1 MAISRERK
9 KELVQQYVE
18 RLSQSQGVIL
28 ADYRGLRVAEME
40 QLRRAARESGGAL
53 QVVKNRLLKLAL
65 AEMGL
70 SLPDEW
76 LQGPTLVAFCT
87 DEMPATAKAMVDF
100 AKDVPALV
108 IKGGLLEGSLLSSEQ
123 IKDLANLPSREML
136 LAQVLGTI
144 NAPASQVA
152 GVVANGIRQVL
163 NLLQAYVDKLEG
175 GAPAPQTA

>member
-9 KELVQQYVE
+9 QELVRQYIE
-18 RLSQSQGVIL
+18 RLEQSQGLIL

-40 QLRRAARESGGAL
+40 QLRRTTRETGSTL

-65 AEMGL
+65 AEAGI

-87 DEMPATAKAMVDF
+87 DEMPATAKAMIDF
-100 AKDVPALV
+100 AKDMPALV
-108 IKGGLLEGSLLSSEQ
+108 IKGGLLEGSVLSDEQ
-123 IKDLANLPSREML
+123 VKDLANLPSREVL

-152 GVVANGIRQVL
+152 GVVASGIRQVL

-175 GAPAPQTA
+175 GASAPQAA

>member
-9 KELVQQYVE
+9 EELIQQYVE
-18 RLSQSQGVIL
+18 RLNQSQGVIL
-28 ADYRGLRVAEME
+28 ADYRGLRVVEME
-40 QLRRAARESGGAL
+40 QLRRAARESGGVL
-53 QVVKNRLLKLAL
+53 QVVKNRLLKRAL
-65 AEMGL
+65 AEAGL

-108 IKGGLLEGSLLSSEQ
+108 IKGGLLEGAILSDEQ
-123 IKDLANLPSREML
+123 VKDLAHLPSREVL
-136 LAQVLGTI
+136 LSQVLGTI

-152 GVVANGIRQVL
+152 GVVASGIRQVL

-175 GAPAPQTA
+175 GASAPQAA

>member
-1 MAISRERK
+1 LAISRERK

-53 QVVKNRLLKLAL
+53 QVVKNRLLKLGL

-87 DEMPATAKAMVDF
+87 DEMPAMAKAMVDF

-175 GAPAPQTA
+175 GASAPQAA

>member
-1 MAISRERK
+1 LAISRERK

-175 GAPAPQTA
+175 GASAPQAA

>member
-175 GAPAPQTA
+175 GASAPQAA

>member
-1 MAISRERK
+1 LAISRERK
-9 KELVQQYVE
+9 QELVRQYIE
-18 RLSQSQGVIL
+18 RLEQSQGLIL

-40 QLRRAARESGGAL
+40 QLRRTTRETGSTL

-65 AEMGL
+65 AEAGI

-87 DEMPATAKAMVDF
+87 DEMPATAKAMIDF
-100 AKDVPALV
+100 AKDMPALV
-108 IKGGLLEGSLLSSEQ
+108 IKGGLLEGSVLSDEQ
-123 IKDLANLPSREML
+123 VKDLANLPSREVL

-152 GVVANGIRQVL
+152 GVVASGIRQVL

-175 GAPAPQTA
+175 GASAPQAA

>member
-1 MAISRERK
+1 LAISRERK
-9 KELVQQYVE
+9 EELIQQYVE
-18 RLSQSQGVIL
+18 RLNQSQGVIL
-28 ADYRGLRVAEME
+28 ADYRGLRVVEME
-40 QLRRAARESGGAL
+40 QLRRAARESGGVL
-53 QVVKNRLLKLAL
+53 QVVKNRLLKRAL
-65 AEMGL
+65 AEAGL

-108 IKGGLLEGSLLSSEQ
+108 IKGGLLEGAILSDEQ
-123 IKDLANLPSREML
+123 VKDLAHLPSREVL
-136 LAQVLGTI
+136 LSQVLGTI

-152 GVVANGIRQVL
+152 GVVASGIRQVL

-175 GAPAPQTA
+175 GASAPQAA

>member
-9 KELVQQYVE
+9 KELVQQYIE
-18 RLSQSQGVIL
+18 RLEQSQGLIL

-40 QLRRAARESGGAL
+40 QLRRSTREAGSVL
-53 QVVKNRLLKLAL
+53 QVVKNRLLKIAL
-65 AEMGL
+65 AETGL

-87 DEMPATAKAMVDF
+87 DEMPATAKAMIDF
-100 AKDVPALV
+100 AKDAPALV
-108 IKGGLLEGSLLSSEQ
+108 IKGGWLEGSLLSEEQ
-123 IKDLANLPSREML
+123 VKDLASLPSREVL

-152 GVVANGIRQVL
+152 GVVASGIRQVL

-175 GAPAPQTA
+175 GTPAPQAA